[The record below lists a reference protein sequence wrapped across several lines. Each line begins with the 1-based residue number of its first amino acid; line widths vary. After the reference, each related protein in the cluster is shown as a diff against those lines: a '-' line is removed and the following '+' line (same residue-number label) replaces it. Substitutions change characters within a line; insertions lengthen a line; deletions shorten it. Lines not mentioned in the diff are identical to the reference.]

1 MIKIVLDAGHG
12 INTPGKRTPDGERE
26 WTFNNQVVLAAIAKL
41 NEYENV
47 QILRVDDPTGETDVS
62 LNDRTDKAN
71 TFKADVYVSCHHN
84 ANTGNWGSWTG
95 VETYTFDHAQ
105 ANPKSVAIA
114 KVIHTLV
121 VKVMGLRDRGL
132 KKENFHVLRET
143 AMPAILI
150 EGGFMDSSIDILALR
165 DNAKLIAQGEAVAKG
180 LATYFGLNTK
190 GGNAMLDKAI
200 VIHSFIDYPAVEVLS
215 TRLKAPIY
223 PRNAIDSGVEVAKE
237 LIIVGGSVKRLK
249 AEKVIN
255 LSGSNRFE
263 TADNVAKYLK

>member
-47 QILRVDDPTGETDVS
+47 QILRVDDPTGKTDVS

-84 ANTGNWGSWTG
+84 AYTGNWGSWTG

-105 ANPKSVAIA
+105 ANPKSVEIA
-114 KVIHTLV
+114 KVIHPLV
-121 VKVMGLRDRGL
+121 VNVMGLRDRGL
-132 KKENFHVLRET
+132 KKANFHVLRET

-150 EGGFMDSSIDILALR
+150 EAGFMDSSIDIVALR

-180 LATYFGLNTK
+180 LATYFGLKLKKEKDIT
-190 GGNAMLDKAI
+190 LTDLL
-200 VIHSFIDYPAVEVLS
+200 VL
-215 TRLKAPIY
+215 TTGEG
-223 PRNAIDSGVEVAKE
+223 RNALLRV
-237 LIIVGGSVKRLK
+237 LK
-249 AEKVIN
+249 
-255 LSGSNRFE
+255 RFE
-263 TADNVAKYLK
+263 KKDPALGKIWRDKVENGTFTQNDSHEVFWVAVDRGYITGNME